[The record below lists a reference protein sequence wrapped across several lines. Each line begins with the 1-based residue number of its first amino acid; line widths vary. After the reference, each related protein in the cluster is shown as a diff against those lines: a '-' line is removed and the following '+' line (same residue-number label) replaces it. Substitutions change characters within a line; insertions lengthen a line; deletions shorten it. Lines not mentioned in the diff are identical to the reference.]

1 MNLRTVLLL
10 VFALSAAAVTA
21 YFARNWIAD
30 QRAAWESQVPA
41 QEEAPALPVKEI
53 LVANEDLSTGTFVRP
68 EHLRWQ
74 TWPEDG
80 VNDGYLVKGEASE
93 QDLEGAVVRTHLFAG
108 EPITKSRVVHP
119 GERGFLAAVLEVGQR
134 AVSVPVDAT
143 SGIAGFVFPGD
154 AVDVILT
161 FNVTVKDQESEENQK
176 RYFSETLL
184 HDIRVLAIDQAV
196 ENADGS
202 AKVAKTATLE
212 VTSKDAEKIA
222 IALEIGT
229 LSLSLQSLARED
241 QTVDGQTVDG
251 TLQPASLVNG
261 GAEPKPEATPE
272 TKESYTR
279 DIDVL
284 YMIGD
289 PYGLFLPGGA
299 GQAIDVLHGSE
310 AEQVK
315 F

>member
-21 YFARNWIAD
+21 YFAKNWIAD
-30 QRAAWESQVPA
+30 QRAAWENQAPA
-41 QEEAPALPVKEI
+41 QAEAPMMPVKEI
-53 LVANEDLSTGTFVRP
+53 LVADEELATGTFVTP

-74 TWPEDG
+74 SWPEDG
-80 VNDGYLVKGEASE
+80 VIDGYLVKGEASE
-93 QDLEGAVVRTHLFAG
+93 QDLEGAVVRTHMFAG
-108 EPITKSRVVHP
+108 EPITESRVVHP

-154 AVDVILT
+154 LVDVILT
-161 FNVTVKDQESEENQK
+161 FRTTVKDESTDENAT
-176 RYFSETLL
+176 RFFSETLL
-184 HDIRVLAIDQAV
+184 PDIRVLAIDQAV

-212 VTSKDAEKIA
+212 VTPKEAEKIA

-229 LSLSLQSLARED
+229 LSLSLQSLAQEQD
-241 QTVDGQTVDG
+241 AVDG
-251 TLQPASLVNG
+251 TLQPAAYVNG
-261 GAEPKPEATPE
+261 KAEPEPKA
-272 TKESYTR
+272 KHSYTR

-284 YMIGD
+284 YMIGK
-289 PYGLFLPGGA
+289 PYGLPVPGGSA
-299 GQAIDVLHGSE
+299 QTVDVLHGSE

>member
-21 YFARNWIAD
+21 YFAKNWIAN
-30 QRAAWESQVPA
+30 QRAAWENQAPA
-41 QEEAPALPVKEI
+41 QAEAPMMPVKEI
-53 LVANEDLSTGTFVRP
+53 LVADEELATGTFVRP

-74 TWPEDG
+74 PWPEDG
-80 VNDGYLVKGEASE
+80 VIDGYLVKGEASE
-93 QDLEGAVVRTHLFAG
+93 QDFEGAVVRTHMFAG
-108 EPITKSRVVHP
+108 EPITESRVVHP

-154 AVDVILT
+154 SVDVILT
-161 FNVTVKDQESEENQK
+161 FRTTVKDKGTDENET
-176 RYFSETLL
+176 RFFSETLL
-184 HDIRVLAIDQAV
+184 PGVRVLAVDQAV

-212 VTSKDAEKIA
+212 VTPKEAEKIA

-229 LSLSLQSLARED
+229 LSLSLRSLAREQD
-241 QTVDGQTVDG
+241 AVDG
-251 TLQPASLVNG
+251 TLQPAAYVNG
-261 GAEPKPEATPE
+261 KAESEPKV
-272 TKESYTR
+272 KHSYTR
-279 DIDVL
+279 DLDVL
-284 YMIGD
+284 YMIGK
-289 PYGLFLPGGA
+289 PYGLPFPGGDS
-299 GQAIDVLHGSE
+299 QTVDVLHGSE
-310 AEQVK
+310 AEQVR

>member
-21 YFARNWIAD
+21 YFARNWIAN
-30 QRAAWESQVPA
+30 QRAAWENQAPPQA
-41 QEEAPALPVKEI
+41 EAPTVPFKEI
-53 LVANEDLSTGTFVRP
+53 LVADEDLTTGTFVKP
-68 EHLRWQ
+68 EHLKWQ
-74 TWPEDG
+74 QWPEDG
-80 VNDGYLVKGEASE
+80 VIEGYLIKGEASE

-143 SGIAGFVFPGD
+143 SGISGLVFPGD
-154 AVDVILT
+154 SVDVILT
-161 FNVTVKDQESEENQK
+161 LESTVKNQDTDENVT

-196 ENADGS
+196 ENVDGA

-212 VTSKDAEKIA
+212 VAPKEAEKVA
-222 IALEIGT
+222 LALEIGT
-229 LSLSLQSLARED
+229 LSLSLQSLAREEE
-241 QTVDGQTVDG
+241 TIEGG
-251 TLQPASLVNG
+251 LRPASLVNG
-261 GAEPKPEATPE
+261 EVKPKR
-272 TKESYTR
+272 SYTL
-279 DIDVL
+279 DLDVL
-284 YMIGD
+284 YMVGA
-289 PYGLFLPGGA
+289 PYGLPHPGVA
-299 GQAIDVLHGSE
+299 PETVDVLHGSK
-310 AEQVK
+310 AEQLK

>member
-21 YFARNWIAD
+21 YFARNWIAS
-30 QRAAWESQVPA
+30 QRAAWENQAPA
-41 QEEAPALPVKEI
+41 QAEAPTVPFKEI
-53 LVANEDLSTGTFVRP
+53 LVADEDLATGTFVKP
-68 EHLRWQ
+68 EHLKWQ
-74 TWPEDG
+74 QWPEDG
-80 VNDGYLVKGEASE
+80 VIEGYLVKGEASE

-143 SGIAGFVFPGD
+143 SGISGLVFPGD
-154 AVDVILT
+154 SVDVILT
-161 FNVTVKDQESEENQK
+161 FQTTVKNEDTDENLT

-196 ENADGS
+196 ENVDGM

-212 VTSKDAEKIA
+212 VEPKQAEKIA
-222 IALEIGT
+222 VALEIGT
-229 LSLSLQSLARED
+229 LSLSLQSLAREEEP
-241 QTVDGQTVDG
+241 VEGL
-251 TLQPASLVNG
+251 LQPASLVNG
-261 GAEPKPEATPE
+261 EAKPKR
-272 TKESYTR
+272 SYTL
-279 DIDVL
+279 DLDVL
-284 YMIGD
+284 YMVGA
-289 PYGLFLPGGA
+289 PFGLPHPGVA
-299 GQAIDVLHGSE
+299 PETVDVLHGSK
-310 AEQVK
+310 AEQLK

>member
-10 VFALSAAAVTA
+10 VFALAAAAVTA

-30 QRAAWESQVPA
+30 QRATWENQAKAP
-41 QEEAPALPVKEI
+41 EEAPAMSTKEI
-53 LVANEDLSTGTFVRP
+53 LVADEDLATGTFVKP

-74 TWPEDG
+74 QWPEDG
-80 VNDGYLVKGEASE
+80 VIDGYLIKGEASE
-93 QDLEGAVVRTHLFAG
+93 KDLEGAVVRTHMFSG

-119 GERGFLAAVLEVGQR
+119 GERGFLAAVLDVGER

-161 FNVTVKDQESEENQK
+161 FKVTVKDPASDESQK

-212 VTSKDAEKIA
+212 VTPKEAEKIA

-241 QTVDGQTVDG
+241 QTIDG
-251 TLQPASLVNG
+251 TIQPASLVNG
-261 GAEPKPEATPE
+261 GAKPTPEAKTRS
-272 TKESYTR
+272 KESYTR

-299 GQAIDVLHGSE
+299 GQKIDVLHGSE

>member
-21 YFARNWIAD
+21 YFARNWIAS
-30 QRAAWESQVPA
+30 QRAAWENQAPA
-41 QEEAPALPVKEI
+41 QAEAPTVPVKEI
-53 LVANEDLSTGTFVRP
+53 LVADEDLVTGTFVKP
-68 EHLRWQ
+68 EHLKWQ
-74 TWPEDG
+74 QWPEDG
-80 VNDGYLVKGEASE
+80 VIEGYLVKGEASE

-143 SGIAGFVFPGD
+143 SGISGLVFPGD
-154 AVDVILT
+154 SVDVILT
-161 FNVTVKDQESEENQK
+161 LETTVKNEDTDENVT

-196 ENADGS
+196 ENVDGA

-212 VTSKDAEKIA
+212 VAPKEAEKVA
-222 IALEIGT
+222 LALEIGT
-229 LSLSLQSLARED
+229 LSLSLQSLAREEEAIE
-241 QTVDGQTVDG
+241 GG
-251 TLQPASLVNG
+251 LRPASLVNG
-261 GAEPKPEATPE
+261 EAKPKR
-272 TKESYTR
+272 SYTL
-279 DIDVL
+279 DLDVL
-284 YMIGD
+284 YMVGA
-289 PYGLFLPGGA
+289 PYGLPHPGVA
-299 GQAIDVLHGSE
+299 PETVDVLHGSK
-310 AEQVK
+310 AEQLK

>member
-21 YFARNWIAD
+21 YFARNWIAS
-30 QRAAWESQVPA
+30 QRAAWENQAPA
-41 QEEAPALPVKEI
+41 QAEAPTVPFKEI
-53 LVANEDLSTGTFVRP
+53 LVADEDLATGTFVKP
-68 EHLRWQ
+68 EQLKWQ
-74 TWPEDG
+74 QWPEDG
-80 VNDGYLVKGEASE
+80 VIEGYLVKGEASE

-143 SGIAGFVFPGD
+143 SGISGLVFPGD
-154 AVDVILT
+154 SVDVILT
-161 FNVTVKDQESEENQK
+161 LETTVKNEDTDENQT

-196 ENADGS
+196 ENVDGA

-212 VTSKDAEKIA
+212 VAPKEAEKVA
-222 IALEIGT
+222 LALEIGT
-229 LSLSLQSLARED
+229 LSLSLQSLAREEEAIE
-241 QTVDGQTVDG
+241 GG
-251 TLQPASLVNG
+251 LQPASLVNG
-261 GAEPKPEATPE
+261 EAKPKR
-272 TKESYTR
+272 SYTL
-279 DIDVL
+279 DLDVL
-284 YMIGD
+284 YMVGV
-289 PYGLFLPGGA
+289 PYGLRHPGVA
-299 GQAIDVLHGSE
+299 PETVDVLHGSE
-310 AEQVK
+310 AEQLK

>member
-21 YFARNWIAD
+21 YFARNWIAS
-30 QRAAWESQVPA
+30 QRAAWENQAPA
-41 QEEAPALPVKEI
+41 QAEAPTVPFKEI
-53 LVANEDLSTGTFVRP
+53 LVADEDLATGTFVKP
-68 EHLRWQ
+68 EHLKWQ
-74 TWPEDG
+74 QWPEDG
-80 VNDGYLVKGEASE
+80 VIEGYLVKGEASE

-143 SGIAGFVFPGD
+143 SGISGLVFPGD
-154 AVDVILT
+154 SVDVILT
-161 FNVTVKDQESEENQK
+161 FQTTVKNEDTDENLT

-196 ENADGS
+196 ENVDGM

-212 VTSKDAEKIA
+212 VEPKQAEKIA
-222 IALEIGT
+222 VALEIGT
-229 LSLSLQSLARED
+229 LSLSLQSLAREEEP
-241 QTVDGQTVDG
+241 VEGL
-251 TLQPASLVNG
+251 LQPASLVNG
-261 GAEPKPEATPE
+261 EAKPKR
-272 TKESYTR
+272 SYTL
-279 DIDVL
+279 DLDVL
-284 YMIGD
+284 YMVGA
-289 PYGLFLPGGA
+289 PFGLPHPGVA
-299 GQAIDVLHGSE
+299 PETVDVLHGSE
-310 AEQVK
+310 AEQLK